1 MLLLEDPMPALLPRR
16 GMPCGAATSHLRRFR
31 SAILPGPSRTPFY
44 AIWRLIMRLKR
55 PTIRIVQPSAK
66 IALPP

>member
-31 SAILPGPSRTPFY
+31 SAILPGPSQKPFY
-44 AIWRLIMRLKR
+44 AIWTLIVRFR
-55 PTIRIVQPSAK
+55 TPSIQVVQPTEK
-66 IALPP
+66 IAWPP

>member
-31 SAILPGPSRTPFY
+31 SAILPGLSQMPFY
-44 AIWRLIMRLKR
+44 AIWRLIVRLKR
-55 PTIRIVQPSAK
+55 PAIRMVQPSVK
-66 IALPP
+66 IAWPP